1 MALLMVSLKRSKSGR
16 WSARKGIPADVREE
30 YSRLYGQQR
39 EALFS
44 AAKESSHAEAKVLLA
59 EWVAQ
64 VETRIDAIRKRA
76 RGQGLPL
83 TRKEALGLAGEWY
96 QWFVGK
102 HQEHAENS
110 ERVGLG
116 WSVEEGSFLDDLEEL
131 APRWF
136 REKLGRTD
144 DDWQRWINEPSVR
157 PDARAITAD
166 YAHTAQ
172 FLADKGLT
180 LTQAACDLFL
190 DCVEEEFI
198 AATRRLQRLSDGD
211 FTPDP
216 RPQRFPPFALPGR
229 KATKSATA
237 MDLFTAWVEGT
248 GPRSST
254 VTRYRCVFEDLQAK
268 YPEGVGG
275 ITEDEARAWANGLI
289 DPSVPRSAGVV
300 RNNWVRPAR
309 SVFGWGVDQKII
321 SDNPFERIKIKV
333 RKRPR
338 DREGR
343 AFEEA
348 EQATILYAAYADTDA
363 KSYLG
368 AARRWVHW
376 LMAYTGAR
384 CGEITQLRKED
395 IVQRDGIQVIELS
408 PQAGTVKTG
417 QGRTVP
423 LHEHIIEQGF
433 LDFVRSR
440 RDGPLFYNP
449 RNDAT
454 PDDPTKPKRARSV
467 TLVNRLATWVRALG
481 VTDKEIQPNHAWR
494 HTFKAR
500 ALRFGM
506 REHIV
511 DAICGH
517 APASVGRSYSTPTLA
532 DKAAELRK
540 FPRYEFDKRRAGGEA
555 RCFAGRS

>member
-1 MALLMVSLKRSKSGR
+1 MVRR
-16 WSARKGIPADVREE
+16 QT
-30 YSRLYGQQR
+30 SRH
-39 EALFS
+39 
-44 AAKESSHAEAKVLLA
+44 AA
-59 EWVAQ
+59 
-64 VETRIDAIRKRA
+64 
-76 RGQGLPL
+76 
-83 TRKEALGLAGEWY
+83 
-96 QWFVGK
+96 
-102 HQEHAENS
+102 NS

-116 WSVEEGSFLDDLEEL
+116 WSVEEDSFLDDLEEL

-144 DDWQRWINEPSVR
+144 DDWQQWINEPSVR
-157 PDARAITAD
+157 LDARAIIAD

-180 LTQAACDLFL
+180 LTDAARDLFL
-190 DCVEEEFI
+190 DCVEKEFI
-198 AATRRLQRLSDGD
+198 EATRRLQRLSSGD

-216 RPQRFPPFALPGR
+216 RPQRFPPFAIPGH
-229 KATKSATA
+229 KATKSVTA
-237 MDLFTAWVEGT
+237 MDLFRAWVEGT

-289 DPSVPRSAGVV
+289 DPSLPRSAGVV
-300 RNNWVRPAR
+300 RNNWLRPAR
-309 SVFGWGVDQKII
+309 GVFGWALDQKIV
-321 SDNPFERIKIKV
+321 SANPFEGIKIKV
-333 RKRPR
+333 RKRLR
-338 DREGR
+338 EREGR

-348 EQATILYAAYADTDA
+348 EQATILRAAYAEADV
-363 KSYLG
+363 KSFLH
-368 AARRWVHW
+368 AARRWVPW
-376 LMAYTGAR
+376 LMAYSGAR

-395 IVQRDGIQVIELS
+395 IVLRDGIRVMELS
-408 PQAGTVKTG
+408 PEAGTVKTG

-433 LDFVRSR
+433 LDFVSSR

-449 RNDAT
+449 RTDAT

-467 TLVNRLATWVRALG
+467 TVVNRLATWVRALG

-500 ALRFGM
+500 ALRIGM

-517 APASVGRSYSTPTLA
+517 APASVGRGYSTPTIG

-540 FPRYEFDKRRAGGEA
+540 FQRYEFARDHEGENSVTA
-555 RCFAGRS
+555 ASAVVSG